1 MELDKKITELEE
13 QLQHATN
20 GFAPIKGFELSSK
33 QVFCPDHGEY
43 TQYERKRTDP
53 MWNGGGLNWVIHHK
67 SVCPECLK
75 IQLAEAKQDKLDAGN
90 AKRTQR
96 IAELK
101 VASGVGERFK
111 NATFANY
118 ETTSDNSRAK
128 AIAQRYA
135 DKWLER
141 SHVGGGLIFCGKTG
155 TGKTHLACAI
165 ANAIIENHQADVLVT
180 TMFEIATLAKSCQM
194 GREQMTTLSRFV
206 KPELLIIDELGV
218 QYGTDFEQMTLF
230 QVINGRYME
239 KKSTIIISNLPEN
252 ALSRYA
258 TEPVLD
264 RMREGKGCIVNFDWN
279 SYRK

>member
-1 MELDKKITELEE
+1 MELDYKITNLEDELKI
-13 QLQHATN
+13 ATM
-20 GFAPIKGFELSSK
+20 GFAPLQGFELSSK
-33 QVFCPDHGEY
+33 SVSCPEHGEY
-43 TQYERKRTDP
+43 TQHERKMSNKTGRNLDWATNHTTQCP
-53 MWNGGGLNWVIHHK
+53 KCLEALLAKAEQEKLN
-67 SVCPECLK
+67 
-75 IQLAEAKQDKLDAGN
+75 ADN
-90 AKRTQR
+90 AKRNQR

-101 VASGVGERFK
+101 MASGIGERFK

-118 ETTSDNSRAK
+118 ATTADNSRAK

-165 ANAIIENHQADVLVT
+165 ANSIIESHQAEVLVT

-194 GREQMTTLSRFV
+194 GREQMTTLSKFV

-252 ALSRYA
+252 SLTRYA